1 MSRVRVF
8 TAEWCAPCKVLK
20 AALEAQD
27 DFEYTLIDVD
37 EDAELVEAAWI
48 RGIPTVIVCSESEV
62 ASELERFVGTKATVI
77 NILEVLNGR

>member
-1 MSRVRVF
+1 MSLVQVY

-37 EDAELVEAAWI
+37 EDIKLGGRV
-48 RGIPTVIVCSESEV
+48 RVIPTVIVYSEGV
-62 ASELERFVGTKATVI
+62 GELEKLVGTKATVS
-77 NILEVLNGR
+77 NILEVINGG